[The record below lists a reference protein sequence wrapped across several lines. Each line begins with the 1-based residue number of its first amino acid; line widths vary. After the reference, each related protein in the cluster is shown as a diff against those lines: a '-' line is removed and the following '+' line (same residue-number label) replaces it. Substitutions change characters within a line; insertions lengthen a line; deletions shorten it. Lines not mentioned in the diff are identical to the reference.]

1 MPPRAPS
8 GEARKA
14 VKLRGVL
21 ASARVRAGTAS
32 EHESWV
38 IDTDD
43 GERLILTPVAANPFQ
58 KAALPYLP
66 GTRIEVEG
74 YPLDGELRYTALKA
88 A

>member
-1 MPPRAPS
+1 MASGQGGTPRQV
-8 GEARKA
+8 R
-14 VKLRGVL
+14 VRGVL

-43 GERLILTPVAANPFQ
+43 GERLILTPAQANPFQ
-58 KAALPYLP
+58 KPALPFKA

-74 YPLDGELRYTALKA
+74 YPLDGEIRYASLKPA
-88 A
+88 